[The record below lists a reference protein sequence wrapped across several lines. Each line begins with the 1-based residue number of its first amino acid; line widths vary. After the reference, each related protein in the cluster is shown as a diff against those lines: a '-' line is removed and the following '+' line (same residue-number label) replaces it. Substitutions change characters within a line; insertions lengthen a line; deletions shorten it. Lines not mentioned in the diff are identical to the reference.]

1 MASKLDGNVLDPERE
16 EVMDQGIEESIED
29 VREAEFE
36 SLESSDDLIDLSL
49 GIETEYYIVDENNE
63 SISEHQ
69 RNLVIGKGVE
79 SSLESIDHELGA
91 SMVEIATDPIKNPE
105 NLDEVKKELERV
117 ENILKERVEEEGF
130 KLVRHGANVSQE
142 VNSIER
148 TTEGKYIAV
157 PNVYGQLR
165 AEEDLEFSEDINAE
179 RMTDELGEID
189 SIDPRNEDLPAAICS
204 TQLNMQADDMED
216 AIEKANTGY
225 AVAPYITALSGNSR
239 FIDGKDIEFND
250 IRMEVWEKAFDIGDM
265 EKDDLDI
272 GKIDEYFQ
280 DLEDIKERMQEQP
293 RIVNDTRHEGIDEK
307 YSEKMEKIPLNVAE
321 GMFWKDARIKMTETI
336 ETEES
341 IKQHVRDDLLVE
353 FRQNSTQPTL
363 EEDIAVHA
371 FYIGRIIYEQSDEL
385 EGNSE
390 LLDIKKVNQNRYE
403 AMRNGLNTELYDWK
417 GEKKSAEEVIG
428 EELEK
433 AREGLEHAIGDSSY
447 LDILD
452 CRLENKVTP
461 ADEVAEQFYNQLL
474 EEQGYETIEGIKHSE
489 ELPEDFNYHEVSEEV
504 KKAAAVKATNQIS
517 MKTHNQGVRSH

>member
-1 MASKLDGNVLDPERE
+1 
-16 EVMDQGIEESIED
+16 
-29 VREAEFE
+29 
-36 SLESSDDLIDLSL
+36 
-49 GIETEYYIVDENNE
+49 
-63 SISEHQ
+63 
-69 RNLVIGKGVE
+69 
-79 SSLESIDHELGA
+79 
-91 SMVEIATDPIKNPE
+91 
-105 NLDEVKKELERV
+105 
-117 ENILKERVEEEGF
+117 
-130 KLVRHGANVSQE
+130 
-142 VNSIER
+142 
-148 TTEGKYIAV
+148 
-157 PNVYGQLR
+157 
-165 AEEDLEFSEDINAE
+165 
-179 RMTDELGEID
+179 
-189 SIDPRNEDLPAAICS
+189 
-204 TQLNMQADDMED
+204 MED

-225 AVAPYITALSGNSR
+225 ALAPYITALSGNSR

-265 EKDDLDI
+265 EEDDLDI

-293 RIVNDTRHEGIDEK
+293 RIVNDIRHEGIDEK

-341 IKQHVRDDLLVE
+341 IKQQVRDDLLVE

-403 AMRNGLNTELYDWK
+403 AMRNGLNTELHDWK